1 LVKGLPG
8 FVYEEMYKMAEQASL
23 NEFLRRYLTQI
34 NHPPNYVI
42 SYDLVFKNFDID
54 TDSTRSTLM
63 DFAEHIKRGLAITEL
78 DFLLKNYNNLRNL
91 TIHF

>member
-1 LVKGLPG
+1 
-8 FVYEEMYKMAEQASL
+8 MYGMAEQASL
-23 NEFLRRYLTQI
+23 DEFLRRYLTQI

-42 SYDLVFKNFDID
+42 PYYLVFQNFDID
-54 TDSTRSTLM
+54 SDSKKSTLM

>member
-1 LVKGLPG
+1 
-8 FVYEEMYKMAEQASL
+8 MYKMAEQASL